1 LIPGQKKKASQKE
14 ILPGQLLKEKQAKA
28 SALLL
33 KIGCKVKLMKIFL
46 AKSDRLQGT
55 VTFQVHSDFEGKI
68 RPELLLKIFIPFFTG
83 A

>member
-14 ILPGQLLKEKQAKA
+14 ILPGQLLKEKRAKA

-46 AKSDRLQGT
+46 AKSDRLLALSPFGFIQILL
-55 VTFQVHSDFEGKI
+55 HKI
-68 RPELLLKIFIPFFTG
+68 MT
-83 A
+83 